1 MFQIYDNIVAA
12 YRHFGARHFTDYK
25 EFAYNCNK
33 KGNLMDIYA
42 DDGNIERA
50 LKVLKRYVQKEGILR
65 DVKRK
70 SFYEKPSDARRRKER
85 DARKRRLKAERRKP
99 RFMRD

>member
-1 MFQIYDNIVAA
+1 
-12 YRHFGARHFTDYK
+12 
-25 EFAYNCNK
+25 
-33 KGNLMDIYA
+33 MDIYA
-42 DDGNIERA
+42 DDGNIEKA

-70 SFYEKPSDARRRKER
+70 SFYEKPSEAKRRKVR
-85 DARKRRLKAERRKP
+85 DAHKRRLKAERRKQ

>member
-1 MFQIYDNIVAA
+1 V
-12 YRHFGARHFTDYK
+12 
-25 EFAYNCNK
+25 
-33 KGNLMDIYA
+33 DIHV

-50 LKVLKRYVQKEGILR
+50 LKALKRYMQKEGILR

-70 SFYEKPSDARRRKER
+70 SFYEKPCDARRRKMR

-99 RFMRD
+99 RYMRD